1 MLSYLF
7 LAYWIQQL
15 MTVNKAAVFNK
26 QKNGPALR
34 LLFIFLV
41 IMTSSNGFHLCSGCF
56 ICNYSNPFAF
66 LFSSFFL
73 LCFCTQQFWSW
84 EMRKLKL
91 RESTSLAKVSLSGT
105 NTVSCDHIYRTLQNS
120 TGEVGSME
128 GQVQV
133 RGIPGVHIVQGML
146 CRWSKA
152 VNLVDMTMGSPCSL
166 SPGTA

>member
-66 LFSSFFL
+66 LFSSFFFVVFL
-73 LCFCTQQFWSW
+73 YSTVLILGDEET
-84 EMRKLKL
+84 EAKRKYI
-91 RESTSLAKVSLSGT
+91 T
-105 NTVSCDHIYRTLQNS
+105 C
-120 TGEVGSME
+120 
-128 GQVQV
+128 
-133 RGIPGVHIVQGML
+133 
-146 CRWSKA
+146 
-152 VNLVDMTMGSPCSL
+152 
-166 SPGTA
+166 